1 MELPDLGRFYKI
13 RAWHDR
19 QNPGSGWHLEKV
31 RCALKGGEEPGL
43 SHLMVISYACA
54 SVFVRREVG
63 RVDMGHMFWWGQI
76 GRVLS
81 K

>member
-19 QNPGSGWHLEKV
+19 QTPGSGWHLEKV
-31 RCALKGGEEPGL
+31 RCAVRCEEELVL
-43 SHLMVISYACA
+43 SPFTIMSRIFAP
-54 SVFVRREVG
+54 VFVRIGGEKG
-63 RVDMGHMFWWGQI
+63 GHGPYVLI
-76 GRVLS
+76 GRVLP

>member
-43 SHLMVISYACA
+43 SSFVVISFTFD
-54 SVFVRREVG
+54 SVRMEVG
-63 RVDMGHMFWWGQI
+63 RVDRSHIF
-76 GRVLS
+76 
-81 K
+81 